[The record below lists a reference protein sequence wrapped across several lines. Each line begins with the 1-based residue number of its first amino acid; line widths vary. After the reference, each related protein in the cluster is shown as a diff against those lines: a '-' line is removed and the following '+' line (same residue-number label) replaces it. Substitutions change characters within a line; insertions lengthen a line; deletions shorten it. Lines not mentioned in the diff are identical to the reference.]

1 MTQKG
6 LNLQESIW
14 NSMLIW
20 AKLYAIIKDDSVLK
34 VFSKKF
40 ICEAI
45 RYDIGQSTKAWIEV
59 YLALF

>member
-1 MTQKG
+1 MTQKK

-20 AKLYAIIKDDSVLK
+20 AKLYAIIKDDSFLQ

-45 RYDIGQSTKAWIEV
+45 LYDIGQFTKT
-59 YLALF
+59 

>member
-1 MTQKG
+1 
-6 LNLQESIW
+6 
-14 NSMLIW
+14 MLIW
-20 AKLYAIIKDDSVLK
+20 AKLYAIIKDDSFLK